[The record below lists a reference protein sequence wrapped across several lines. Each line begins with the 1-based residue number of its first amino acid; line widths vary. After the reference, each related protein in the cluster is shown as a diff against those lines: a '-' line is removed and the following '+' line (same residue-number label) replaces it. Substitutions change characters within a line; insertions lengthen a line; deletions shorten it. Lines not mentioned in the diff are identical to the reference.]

1 MDAPR
6 VEIVFR
12 KGKPV
17 AAFLHLRERTS
28 GKAGKTISLRPNVTA
43 HFDALGIGIGLELA
57 LPVDVDLMTLNGI
70 LHDLDGGKLLERD
83 LEQLR
88 QL

>member
-6 VEIVFR
+6 IEVVFK

-17 AAFLHLRERTS
+17 AVFLHLRERTS
-28 GKAGKTISLRPNVTA
+28 GKSGKTISLRPNVTA
-43 HFDALGIGIGLELA
+43 HFDGAGLGVGVELA
-57 LPVDVDLMTLNGI
+57 LPVDLDLMTLNGI
-70 LHDLDGGKLLERD
+70 LHDLDAGRLEERD
-83 LEQLR
+83 LDQLR